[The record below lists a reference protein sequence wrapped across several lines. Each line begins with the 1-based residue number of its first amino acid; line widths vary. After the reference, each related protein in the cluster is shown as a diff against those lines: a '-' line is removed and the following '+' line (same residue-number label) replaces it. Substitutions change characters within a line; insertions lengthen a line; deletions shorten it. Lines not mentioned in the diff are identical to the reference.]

1 MSESDNTVK
10 PEELKP
16 EDVKVDE
23 VKPEDKAPDSVV
35 PAKVETVIVAVAK
48 KERKDMN
55 LVEILTDALGIETD
69 EISMT
74 PKMKSMLLKL
84 SSVDMKYLKNIE
96 TFFNTILADK
106 QVNMTDIPVVMSL
119 VQELFL
125 LYDSLRFKI
134 SGNDIG
140 SLFEFLIK
148 LMILYKVKGTD
159 ALSLDQKETI
169 LKVLDCFIKAAVNM
183 IELKETS
190 KKMNSIWSKFSF
202 SKVKKVNYVNI

>member
-1 MSESDNTVK
+1 
-10 PEELKP
+10 
-16 EDVKVDE
+16 
-23 VKPEDKAPDSVV
+23 
-35 PAKVETVIVAVAK
+35 
-48 KERKDMN
+48 
-55 LVEILTDALGIETD
+55 
-69 EISMT
+69 
-74 PKMKSMLLKL
+74 
-84 SSVDMKYLKNIE
+84 MKYLKNIE

>member
-10 PEELKP
+10 PEELNP
-16 EDVKVDE
+16 EHVKENDVKPAE
-23 VKPEDKAPDSVV
+23 KAPDAVV
-35 PAKVETVIVAVAK
+35 PVKVETEIVAVAK

-106 QVNMTDIPVVMSL
+106 QVNITDIPVVMSL

>member
-10 PEELKP
+10 PEELNP
-16 EDVKVDE
+16 EHVKENDVKPAE
-23 VKPEDKAPDSVV
+23 KAPDAVV
-35 PAKVETVIVAVAK
+35 PVKVETEIVVVAK

-106 QVNMTDIPVVMSL
+106 QVNITDIPVVMSL

>member
-10 PEELKP
+10 PEELNP
-16 EDVKVDE
+16 EHVKENDVKPAE
-23 VKPEDKAPDSVV
+23 KAPDAVV
-35 PAKVETVIVAVAK
+35 PVKVETEIVAVAK

>member
-1 MSESDNTVK
+1 MTESDNTVK

-23 VKPEDKAPDSVV
+23 VKPEEKAPDAVV
-35 PAKVETVIVAVAK
+35 PAKVETVIAIVAK

>member
-10 PEELKP
+10 PEELNP
-16 EDVKVDE
+16 EHVKENDVKPAE
-23 VKPEDKAPDSVV
+23 KAPDAVV